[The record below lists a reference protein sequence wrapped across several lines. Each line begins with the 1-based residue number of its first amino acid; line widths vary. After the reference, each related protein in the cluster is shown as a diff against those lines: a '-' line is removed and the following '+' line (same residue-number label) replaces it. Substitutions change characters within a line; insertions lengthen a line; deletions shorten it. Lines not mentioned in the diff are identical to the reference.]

1 MDPAVADEGPDRQT
15 KRVEYRYEDEEEAE
29 EDHNAPSRWWFS
41 STLFPLVAGTFGPM
55 ATAFSIC
62 ALAIDWRLVV
72 NPASTE
78 TEGYNRSDPQWY
90 EEENPGLA
98 DFMSMG
104 TDCCRLI
111 AVNAVSLAIAIIA
124 NLALLANNFGR
135 LPFHVA
141 QPATI
146 LGWYTSS
153 FMLIGLVAAAP
164 AHLPLPIGENR
175 TFSQAYY
182 YAILA
187 AAVYFICA
195 SLLVATSAGVYL
207 GQHSE
212 DFKLTFAQRTL
223 MIQVLLFL
231 GYLLAAGAVYA
242 KIEGWDFLD
251 AVYYIDVT
259 LFTIG
264 FGDFSPK
271 THLGRSLFFPMAIG
285 GILFV
290 GLIVASIS
298 SLVLDRGSK
307 KVSIRMVERARQKA
321 LKDFD
326 PKTGAVKLSPLK
338 KPKVGKGV
346 STELDRRE
354 QEFDIMREVQKTA
367 ANYNR
372 MIALSVSLGSVLIL
386 WFIGA
391 VCFWQA
397 EKGGQDWSYFESLYF
412 TYVALLTIGY
422 GDFYPQDNSAK
433 PVFVFWSL
441 MALPTLTVLI
451 GAVGGVINEGVNT
464 LTLWIGD
471 HLPEKG
477 ALAAVKGEAAKT
489 KGGEFQSAKPPGF
502 MEDGRADDAG
512 TNDPAHAEAVK
523 GISQSMHQNGGG
535 TSEDRSAGKHFR
547 HYLLMKEMKN
557 VVQHMDATPPRL
569 YTYSEWTWFL
579 KLLGEDE
586 SDPERHRRA
595 ERVHSAELAADAADA
610 TEHDKRV
617 RDEKGDV
624 RPWSWLGRRSPL
636 MVATD
641 EPKWVL
647 ERLMDALEKELK
659 EQGEGNLERERRVNG
674 N

>member
-1 MDPAVADEGPDRQT
+1 MNMRADGR
-15 KRVEYRYEDEEEAE
+15 
-29 EDHNAPSRWWFS
+29 
-41 STLFPLVAGTFGPM
+41 
-55 ATAFSIC
+55 
-62 ALAIDWRLVV
+62 RLV
-72 NPASTE
+72 
-78 TEGYNRSDPQWY
+78 
-90 EEENPGLA
+90 
-98 DFMSMG
+98 
-104 TDCCRLI
+104 
-111 AVNAVSLAIAIIA
+111 AVNAVSLAIAVIA

-135 LPFHVA
+135 LPF
-141 QPATI
+141 QIGQSITI
-146 LGWYTSS
+146 TGWYISS
-153 FMLIGLVAAAP
+153 FMLTGLVAAAP
-164 AHLPLPIGENR
+164 THLPLRAGEDR

-195 SLLVATSAGVYL
+195 SLLVLTAVGVYL
-207 GQHSE
+207 GRYSN
-212 DFKLTFAQRTL
+212 DFKMTFSQRTL

-231 GYLLAAGAVYA
+231 GYLLAAAAVYA
-242 KIEGWDFLD
+242 RIEGWDFLD

-307 KVSIRMVERARQKA
+307 KVSIRMVEKARQKA

-326 PKTGAVKLSPLK
+326 PKTDAVKIHPFK
-338 KPKVGKGV
+338 KPEVGKGV
-346 STELDRRE
+346 STELGRRE
-354 QEFDIMREVQKTA
+354 QEFNIMRAVQDTA

-372 MIALSVSLGSVLIL
+372 MIALSISLGSVLIL

-391 VCFWQA
+391 LCFWEA
-397 EKGGQDWSYFESLYF
+397 EKGGQDWSYFEALYF
-412 TYVALLTIGY
+412 TYVSLLTIGY

-464 LTLWIGD
+464 ITLWIGD

-477 ALAAVKGEAAKT
+477 ALAAVKGEASKAK
-489 KGGEFQSAKPPGF
+489 GDEFQSAKPPGF

-512 TNDPAHAEAVK
+512 TNDPVHAEAVK
-523 GISQSMHQNGGG
+523 GISQSMHQNGRGKP
-535 TSEDRSAGKHFR
+535 EDRSAGKHYR

-557 VVQHMDATPPRL
+557 VVQHMDATPPRR
-569 YTYSEWTWFL
+569 YTYAEWTWFL

-586 SDPERHRRA
+586 SDDARHRRPETVHAA
-595 ERVHSAELAADAADA
+595 EIAADGADA
-610 TEHDKRV
+610 QEHDKRV
-617 RDEKGDV
+617 RDEQGNVK
-624 RPWSWLGRRSPL
+624 PWSWLGRRSPL
-636 MVATD
+636 MMATD

-647 ERLMDALEKELK
+647 ERLMDALETELK
-659 EQGEGNLERERRVNG
+659 EQGESNLEKAKRANG
-674 N
+674 R